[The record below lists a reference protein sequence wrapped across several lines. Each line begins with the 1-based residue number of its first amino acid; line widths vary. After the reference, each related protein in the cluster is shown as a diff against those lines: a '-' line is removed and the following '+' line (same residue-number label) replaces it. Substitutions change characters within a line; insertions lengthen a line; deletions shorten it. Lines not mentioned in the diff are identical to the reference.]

1 MMPTFY
7 IIIKGG
13 GGKNKIGG
21 THNPR
26 RIARPRGA
34 GLFWRGREASS
45 SFVSTSDATHVTHKT
60 NEQTKKKKNKKKR
73 EGLPSS
79 LFLKKCQI
87 PFFFGQQQF
96 WTLDDDDDER
106 KVLRGGGGDKKISP
120 KETIQKKAVVQRER
134 GRRRG

>member
-13 GGKNKIGG
+13 GEKPKLVAH
-21 THNPR
+21 TRHEES
-26 RIARPRGA
+26 
-34 GLFWRGREASS
+34 RGREASS

>member
-13 GGKNKIGG
+13 GGKAKIGG
-21 THNPR
+21 THETQ
-26 RIARPRGA
+26 RIERTRGVE
-34 GLFWRGREASS
+34 LFCLDQR
-45 SFVSTSDATHVTHKT
+45 ATPHVTHKT

>member
-1 MMPTFY
+1 MPTFY

-13 GGKNKIGG
+13 GGKSQNWWHTRDKES
-21 THNPR
+21 
-26 RIARPRGA
+26 
-34 GLFWRGREASS
+34 RGREASS

-87 PFFFGQQQF
+87 PFFLDNNSFGRWMTMTTRERCFEEEEEIKKSLPRRRYKRKQ
-96 WTLDDDDDER
+96 LSKEKEDDDVGEDI
-106 KVLRGGGGDKKISP
+106 L
-120 KETIQKKAVVQRER
+120 
-134 GRRRG
+134 